1 MTYASVGDVVAIRCR
16 MMSESHI
23 ILRFQT
29 LGCVCIQSSIHR
41 NTHACPHESQVAF
54 GDQRSLF
61 IRTHLQ
67 WRFQVQARQCTP
79 TDKHA
84 FDTMQFGVKAHEP
97 HAIAFVDAK
106 LVSLDSSLSQMN
118 RTCYD
123 NRRIPL
129 YKMCH
134 INRPMILTIVRV
146 PYIGAGIL
154 RQGSLSVASL
164 CDHVVDTRLVLCCPM
179 CHISN

>member
-1 MTYASVGDVVAIRCR
+1 MRVRMSPKLRLATSVRC
-16 MMSESHI
+16 SFEH
-23 ILRFQT
+23 T
-29 LGCVCIQSSIHR
+29 CIGGSKSRQGIHK
-41 NTHACPHESQVAF
+41 
-54 GDQRSLF
+54 
-61 IRTHLQ
+61 
-67 WRFQVQARQCTP
+67 CTP

-84 FDTMQFGVKAHEP
+84 FDIMQFGVKAHEP